1 MKKYRS
7 ERKGRRNFDT
17 APHYNTVDMIATENT
32 RTARSAV
39 RATNYVAP
47 LAKLQGREAQI
58 FAERDH
64 KLEAARRQRQRRRQE
79 AFVPLSDRVG
89 DASTAALN

>member
-17 APHYNTVDMIATENT
+17 APHYNTVDMIATEKT

-39 RATNYVAP
+39 RATNRVAP
-47 LAKLQGREAQI
+47 LAKLRGEKQI
-58 FAERDH
+58 FAEGDR
-64 KLEAARRQRQRRRQE
+64 KLEAARWRRQPRRQE
-79 AFVPLSDRVG
+79 AFIPPPDRTG
-89 DASTAALN
+89 DSPTAGLN